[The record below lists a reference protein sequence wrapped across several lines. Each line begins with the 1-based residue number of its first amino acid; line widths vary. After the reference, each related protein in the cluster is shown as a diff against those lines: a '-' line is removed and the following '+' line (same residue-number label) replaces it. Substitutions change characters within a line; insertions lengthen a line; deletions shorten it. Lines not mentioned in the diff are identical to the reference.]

1 MSYQTKNNNLCYLID
16 PTFIKVNRIFTLS
29 FENAEDKI
37 YFSSYYTASV
47 EIKTLHSLSSNLH

>member
-1 MSYQTKNNNLCYLID
+1 MSYQTKNNNLYYLID

-37 YFSSYYTASV
+37 YFSSYYTASA

>member
-1 MSYQTKNNNLCYLID
+1 MSYQTKNNNLYYLID

-29 FENAEDKI
+29 FENAEDKR
-37 YFSSYYTASV
+37 YFSSYYTESV